1 MMQGIVEQLEGIEL
15 KIKELGKR
23 YAALKQE
30 NHKLLQ
36 ENKSLI
42 NNQEQLT
49 KVKKRLESQ
58 LVEALAEV
66 RVVQEVDDE
75 RSKINKELGQYIKE
89 IDKCILMMG
98 DI

>member
-1 MMQGIVEQLEGIEL
+1 MQGIVEQLGDIEL
-15 KIKELGKR
+15 KIKDLGKR
-23 YAALKQE
+23 YSALQQE

-58 LVEALAEV
+58 LVEALSEA
-66 RVVQEVDDE
+66 RVVQEVGDE

>member
-1 MMQGIVEQLEGIEL
+1 MMQGIVEQLGGIEL

-23 YAALKQE
+23 YAALKKE

-36 ENKSLI
+36 ENKLLI

-49 KVKKRLESQ
+49 KVKKQLESQ
-58 LVEALAEV
+58 LVEALSEV
-66 RVVQEVDDE
+66 RVVQEAGDE
-75 RSKINKELGQYIKE
+75 RSKIDKELGQYIKE

>member
-1 MMQGIVEQLEGIEL
+1 MQGIVEQLEGIEL
-15 KIKELGKR
+15 KIKELGER
-23 YAALKQE
+23 YTTLKNE

-49 KVKKRLESQ
+49 KVKKQLESQ
-58 LVEALAEV
+58 LVEALSEV
-66 RVVQEVDDE
+66 RVVQEAGDE
-75 RSKINKELGQYIKE
+75 RSKIDKELGQYIKE

>member
-1 MMQGIVEQLEGIEL
+1 MQGIVEQLEGIEL
-15 KIKELGKR
+15 KIKDLGER
-23 YAALKQE
+23 YSALKNE

-49 KVKKRLESQ
+49 KVKKQLESQ
-58 LVEALAEV
+58 LVEALSEV
-66 RVVQEVDDE
+66 RVVQEVGDE
-75 RSKINKELGQYIKE
+75 RSKIDKELGQYIKE

-98 DI
+98 DV

>member
-1 MMQGIVEQLEGIEL
+1 MQGIVEQLEGIEL
-15 KIKELGKR
+15 KIKDLGER
-23 YAALKQE
+23 YSALKNE

-49 KVKKRLESQ
+49 KVKKQLESQ
-58 LVEALAEV
+58 LVEALSEV
-66 RVVQEVDDE
+66 RVVQEVGDE
-75 RSKINKELGQYIKE
+75 RSKIDKELGQYIKE

>member
-1 MMQGIVEQLEGIEL
+1 MQGIVEQLEGIEL
-15 KIKELGKR
+15 KIKDLGER
-23 YAALKQE
+23 YSALKNE

-49 KVKKRLESQ
+49 KVKKQLESQ
-58 LVEALAEV
+58 LVEALSEV
-66 RVVQEVDDE
+66 RVVQEAGDE
-75 RSKINKELGQYIKE
+75 RSKIDKELGQYIKE

>member
-1 MMQGIVEQLEGIEL
+1 MQGIVEQLEGIEL

>member
-1 MMQGIVEQLEGIEL
+1 MQGIVEQLEVIEL
-15 KIKELGKR
+15 KIKDLGER
-23 YAALKQE
+23 YTALKKE

-49 KVKKRLESQ
+49 KVKTQLESQ
-58 LVEALAEV
+58 LVEALSEV
-66 RVVQEVDDE
+66 RVVQEVGDE

>member
-1 MMQGIVEQLEGIEL
+1 MMQGIVEQLDGIEL
-15 KIKELGKR
+15 KIKDLGKR
-23 YAALKQE
+23 YTELKQE

-49 KVKKRLESQ
+49 KVKKQLESQ
-58 LVEALAEV
+58 LVEALSEV
-66 RVVQEVDDE
+66 RVVQKDGEE
-75 RSKINKELGQYIKE
+75 RGKIKKELGQYIKE
-89 IDKCILMMG
+89 IDKCILMMA

>member
-1 MMQGIVEQLEGIEL
+1 MQGIVEQLDVIEL
-15 KIKELGKR
+15 KIKELGER
-23 YAALKQE
+23 YSALKKE

-49 KVKKRLESQ
+49 KVKKQLESQ
-58 LVEALAEV
+58 LVEALSEV
-66 RVVQEVDDE
+66 RVVQEVGDE

>member
-1 MMQGIVEQLEGIEL
+1 MQGIVEQLEGIEL
-15 KIKELGKR
+15 KIKELGAR
-23 YAALKQE
+23 YASLKKE

-36 ENKSLI
+36 ENKTLV

-49 KVKKRLESQ
+49 KVKKQLESQ
-58 LVEALAEV
+58 LVEALSEV
-66 RVVQEVDDE
+66 RVVQEAGDE
-75 RSKINKELGQYIKE
+75 RSKIKKELGQYIKE

>member
-1 MMQGIVEQLEGIEL
+1 MMQGIVEQLGGIEL

-23 YAALKQE
+23 YTALKKE

-36 ENKSLI
+36 ENKLLI

-49 KVKKRLESQ
+49 KVKKQLESQ
-58 LVEALAEV
+58 LVEALSEV
-66 RVVQEVDDE
+66 RVVQKADDE
-75 RSKINKELGQYIKE
+75 RGKIKKELGQYIKE

>member
-1 MMQGIVEQLEGIEL
+1 MQGIVEQLEGIEL
-15 KIKELGKR
+15 KIKELGER
-23 YAALKQE
+23 YSALKNE

-49 KVKKRLESQ
+49 IVKKQLESQ
-58 LVEALAEV
+58 LVEALSEV
-66 RVVQEVDDE
+66 RVVQEVGDE

>member
-1 MMQGIVEQLEGIEL
+1 MQGIVEQLEGIEL
-15 KIKELGKR
+15 KIKDLGKR
-23 YAALKQE
+23 YTALKQE

-36 ENKSLI
+36 ENKTLI

-49 KVKKRLESQ
+49 KVKKQLESQ
-58 LVEALAEV
+58 LVEALSEV
-66 RVVQEVDDE
+66 RVVQEADDE
-75 RSKINKELGQYIKE
+75 RGKIKKELGRYIKE

>member
-1 MMQGIVEQLEGIEL
+1 MQGIVEQLEGIEL

-23 YAALKQE
+23 YTALKQE

-36 ENKSLI
+36 ENKSLV
-42 NNQEQLT
+42 NNPEQLT
-49 KVKKRLESQ
+49 KVKKQLESQ
-58 LVEALAEV
+58 LVEALSEA
-66 RVVQEVDDE
+66 RVVQKAGDE

-89 IDKCILMMG
+89 IDKCILLMG

>member
-1 MMQGIVEQLEGIEL
+1 MQGIVEQLEGIEL
-15 KIKELGKR
+15 KIKELGER
-23 YAALKQE
+23 YSALKIE

-49 KVKKRLESQ
+49 KVKKQLESQ
-58 LVEALAEV
+58 LVEALSEV
-66 RVVQEVDDE
+66 RVVQEAGDE
-75 RSKINKELGQYIKE
+75 RGKIKKELGQYIKE

>member
-1 MMQGIVEQLEGIEL
+1 MQEIVEQLEGIEL
-15 KIKELGKR
+15 KIKDLGER
-23 YAALKQE
+23 YASLKQE

-36 ENKSLI
+36 ENKLLI

-49 KVKKRLESQ
+49 KVKKQLESQ
-58 LVEALAEV
+58 LVEALSEV
-66 RVVQEVDDE
+66 RVVQEAGDE
-75 RSKINKELGQYIKE
+75 RSKIKKELGQYIKE

>member
-1 MMQGIVEQLEGIEL
+1 MQGIVEQLEGIEL
-15 KIKELGKR
+15 KIKQLGER
-23 YAALKQE
+23 YTTLKNE

-49 KVKKRLESQ
+49 KVKKQLESQ
-58 LVEALAEV
+58 LVEALSEV
-66 RVVQEVDDE
+66 RVVQEAGDE
-75 RSKINKELGQYIKE
+75 RSKIDKELGQYIKE